1 MMQIRQ
7 MLAANVMSGTMREAV
22 SPVKWNIGRNC
33 RSETAICGRIEGFVY
48 QFFSGCVRQ
57 CSIKPPKT
65 DGLDM
70 NFAKFEHGLLPRIV
84 APLLA
89 GLLVL
94 AASQNKAAA
103 ATPKTFVISPSEGYG
118 VLDCISKG
126 SACGRVVAD
135 AWCEANGL
143 APRWPMARPK
153 TSPPRFRRKRPST
166 TPTPDSLL
174 ISCGE

>member
-1 MMQIRQ
+1 
-7 MLAANVMSGTMREAV
+7 
-22 SPVKWNIGRNC
+22 
-33 RSETAICGRIEGFVY
+33 
-48 QFFSGCVRQ
+48 
-57 CSIKPPKT
+57 
-65 DGLDM
+65 M

-84 APLLA
+84 VPLLA

-94 AASQNKAAA
+94 AASQHKAAA

-118 VLDCISKG
+118 VLDCISNG

-135 AWCEANGL
+135 AWCEANGHGV
-143 APRWPMARPK
+143 AMAYGKAEDITASVPK
-153 TSPPRFRRKRPST
+153 DAALDK